1 MSDLHLEELIVSL
14 VKPLVDHPDDVQVF
28 REENPERTM
37 FRLSVNREDT
47 GKIIGKK
54 GALQGRYALS
64 YLRQAHSLLRK
75 FNLRSQTK
83 GRG

>member
-54 GALQGRYALS
+54 GRTARAI
-64 YLRQAHSLLRK
+64 
-75 FNLRSQTK
+75 RSVVFAAGAQSSK
-83 GRG
+83 KVQLEIAD

>member
-28 REENPERTM
+28 KEENPERMM

-54 GALQGRYALS
+54 GRTARAI
-64 YLRQAHSLLRK
+64 
-75 FNLRSQTK
+75 RSVVFAAGAQSSK
-83 GRG
+83 KVQLEIAD

>member
-28 REENPERTM
+28 KEENPERTM

-54 GALQGRYALS
+54 GRTARAI
-64 YLRQAHSLLRK
+64 
-75 FNLRSQTK
+75 RSVVFAAGAQSSK
-83 GRG
+83 RVQLEIAD

>member
-14 VKPLVDHPDDVQVF
+14 VKPLVNHPDDVQVF

-54 GALQGRYALS
+54 GRTARAI
-64 YLRQAHSLLRK
+64 
-75 FNLRSQTK
+75 RSVVFAAGAQSSK
-83 GRG
+83 KVQLEIAD

>member
-28 REENPERTM
+28 REGNPERTM

-54 GALQGRYALS
+54 GRTARAI
-64 YLRQAHSLLRK
+64 
-75 FNLRSQTK
+75 RSVVFAAGAQSSK
-83 GRG
+83 KVQLEIAD

>member
-28 REENPERTM
+28 REENPERM
-37 FRLSVNREDT
+37 IFRLSVNREDT

-54 GALQGRYALS
+54 GRTARAI
-64 YLRQAHSLLRK
+64 
-75 FNLRSQTK
+75 RSVVFAAGAQSSK
-83 GRG
+83 KVQLEIAD

>member
-28 REENPERTM
+28 KEENPERTM

-54 GALQGRYALS
+54 GRTARAI
-64 YLRQAHSLLRK
+64 
-75 FNLRSQTK
+75 RSVVFAAGAQSSK
-83 GRG
+83 KVQLEIAD

>member
-28 REENPERTM
+28 KEENPERIM

-54 GALQGRYALS
+54 GRTARAI
-64 YLRQAHSLLRK
+64 
-75 FNLRSQTK
+75 RSVIFAAGAQSSK
-83 GRG
+83 KVQLEIAD

>member
-54 GALQGRYALS
+54 GRTARAIRSVVFAAGRTV
-64 YLRQAHSLLRK
+64 
-75 FNLRSQTK
+75 F
-83 GRG
+83 

>member
-28 REENPERTM
+28 KEDNPERIM

-54 GALQGRYALS
+54 GRTARAI
-64 YLRQAHSLLRK
+64 
-75 FNLRSQTK
+75 RSVVFAAGAQSSK
-83 GRG
+83 KVQLEIAD

>member
-1 MSDLHLEELIVSL
+1 MEELIVSL

-54 GALQGRYALS
+54 GRTARAI
-64 YLRQAHSLLRK
+64 
-75 FNLRSQTK
+75 RSVVFAAGAQSSK
-83 GRG
+83 KVQLEIAD

>member
-28 REENPERTM
+28 KEENPERIM

-54 GALQGRYALS
+54 GRTARAI
-64 YLRQAHSLLRK
+64 
-75 FNLRSQTK
+75 RSVVFAAGAQSSK
-83 GRG
+83 KVQLEIAD